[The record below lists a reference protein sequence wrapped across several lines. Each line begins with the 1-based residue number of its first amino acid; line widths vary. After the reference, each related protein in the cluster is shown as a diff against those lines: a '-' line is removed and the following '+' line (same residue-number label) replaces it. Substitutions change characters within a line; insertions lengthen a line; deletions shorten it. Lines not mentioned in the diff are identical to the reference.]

1 MSVQTAKKQ
10 CYMFLGNCWI
20 FQKNGVGLLLLEM
33 NGKTYEHLTSIKK
46 AVTHLS
52 SGLAYSDDILNVL
65 KKAFFYFAAGLQE

>member
-1 MSVQTAKKQ
+1 M
-10 CYMFLGNCWI
+10 
-20 FQKNGVGLLLLEM
+20 LLLEM

-52 SGLAYSDDILNVL
+52 SVLAYSDDILHVNVL

>member
-1 MSVQTAKKQ
+1 M
-10 CYMFLGNCWI
+10 
-20 FQKNGVGLLLLEM
+20 LLLEM

-65 KKAFFYFAAGLQE
+65 KKAFFYLLQASRNS